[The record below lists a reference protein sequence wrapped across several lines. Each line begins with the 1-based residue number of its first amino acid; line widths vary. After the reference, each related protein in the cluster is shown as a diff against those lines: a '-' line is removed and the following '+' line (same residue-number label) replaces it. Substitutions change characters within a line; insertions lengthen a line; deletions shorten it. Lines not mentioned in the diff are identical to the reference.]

1 MSSDIGVYG
10 LAVMGQNLALNLASK
25 GFIVSVGNRFDPG
38 EEERMRQADTCPL
51 KVDNTIARAT
61 EESATEQL
69 PLKVFGFR
77 TMEEFTVSLKRPRKV
92 ISQSLNS

>member
-25 GFIVSVGNRFDPG
+25 GFIVSVVNRFDPG
-38 EEERMRQADTCPL
+38 EEERMRQSDTCPL
-51 KVDNTIARAT
+51 KVDRTIARAT

-77 TMEEFTVSLKRPRKV
+77 TMEEFTASLKSPRKV
-92 ISQSLNS
+92 ISRLNS